1 MNKKACLVGLMAITL
16 IASAGFAQRK
26 LPRENGANEKEAVS
40 DENIRMFIVC
50 DNDFAVFTGSNN
62 EIKREIYQ
70 NNDEWP
76 QQISLV
82 SNIKLQLKEDEDTI
96 YILAL
101 GGGGVEDIGGTL
113 SGKDISKLKILQSSN
128 IKESL
133 KNYDSGV
140 IASGKYQADLND
152 IKNVFKKLTWSSP
165 TVKKSGCSSSVT
177 GTSLAFPSGTAVL
190 FKINASDIK

>member
-1 MNKKACLVGLMAITL
+1 MNKKACLVGLMAIIF

-26 LPRENGANEKEAVS
+26 LPKENGVNEKEAVS
-40 DENIRMFIVC
+40 DEQIKMFIVC

-70 NNDEWP
+70 NNEKWP

-82 SNIKLQLKEDEDTI
+82 SNIKLQLKDDEDTI
-96 YILAL
+96 YLLAL

-113 SGKDISKLKILQSSN
+113 NGRDISKLKILQSSN

-133 KNYDSGV
+133 KNYDPGV
-140 IASGKYQADLND
+140 VASGKYQADIND
-152 IKNVFKKLTWSSP
+152 IKNVFKTLTWSSP
-165 TVKKSGCSSSVT
+165 TVKKSGCSSTVT
-177 GTSLAFPSGTAVL
+177 GTSLAYPSGTAVL
-190 FKINASDIK
+190 LKINASDFQ

>member
-1 MNKKACLVGLMAITL
+1 MAIIF

-26 LPRENGANEKEAVS
+26 LPKENGVNEKEAVS
-40 DENIRMFIVC
+40 DEQIKMFIVC

-70 NNDEWP
+70 NNEKWP

-82 SNIKLQLKEDEDTI
+82 SNIKLQLKDDEDTI
-96 YILAL
+96 YLLAL

-113 SGKDISKLKILQSSN
+113 NGRDISKLKILQSSN

-133 KNYDSGV
+133 KNYDPGV
-140 IASGKYQADLND
+140 VASGKYQADIND
-152 IKNVFKKLTWSSP
+152 IKNVFKTLTWSSP
-165 TVKKSGCSSSVT
+165 TVKKSGCSSTVT
-177 GTSLAFPSGTAVL
+177 GTSLAYPSGTAVL
-190 FKINASDIK
+190 LKINASDFQ